1 MVTFAGAYEAPYFIH
16 GKTKNS
22 EWVKTIR
29 NHPAPWGEL
38 EIPNHF
44 TITFPSSE
52 MKKVD
57 DMEALANVY
66 DKMMKSFVE
75 LMGTGRMQRH
85 ERLVFDIQISGGI
98 TYFFI

>member
-1 MVTFAGAYEAPYFIH
+1 
-16 GKTKNS
+16 
-22 EWVKTIR
+22 
-29 NHPAPWGEL
+29 
-38 EIPNHF
+38 
-44 TITFPSSE
+44 

-57 DMEALANVY
+57 DMEALANIY